1 MGSKEDGESV
11 NNELKDQIRRLTNE
25 NVQLRD
31 KNERLFGKLGELQG
45 KLGQLAGSKTDLSS
59 KLVFSEEEKLKISKD
74 LIDLQIQ
81 TNKMREQYEAENF
94 ELKNKIL
101 LLENHMLEL
110 EMERDKLA
118 RDREMVRG
126 RVQAVEKN
134 HKELADEYIVLKSNY
149 LALSKEH
156 DDEVM
161 KNDELSFELLSLAK
175 AQDILLKQQE
185 SQEQSRAAYT
195 ETAEELARVRALVS
209 RLSSRRIKPEE
220 LMASEPE
227 RRKLERSLLGNQ
239 DEIKDELEKMKKNYE
254 GQQHRLEDK
263 VVNMGK
269 ELQENRRA
277 IRNTQH
283 KLAQQSAALLSSQS
297 QIKEVEAENSGLQL
311 QLKEL
316 NEEYRA
322 RLLRY
327 LQDIAEYV
335 DGSVGAGAGRPPLE
349 RSQMKSF
356 VDNMLK
362 DVKASYKTREEQ
374 LASAAR
380 GYKKRLQHLLRTHE
394 SLLIAYRMQREQILA
409 LEEHSLD
416 PGPPESHFSVP
427 DNDLQEEKS
436 RELQRLREDK
446 ARLETQLREAC
457 EQFSELTFDLN
468 VFQQQVPASHSTQVS
483 FQAGPG
489 GKVTEDAWAHIRK
502 QLREFTHSTQ
512 EDLERERAQLI
523 TRATVAEEQVLE
535 LQDYV
540 DKHLARYKQEV
551 VRLRKLLGTETGR
564 ALSADAPDPR
574 FLHRSKRNT
583 SYEL

>member
-11 NNELKDQIRRLTNE
+11 NELKDQIRRLTNE

-81 TNKMREQYEAENF
+81 TNKMREQYEAESF

-126 RVQAVEKN
+126 RLQAVEKN

-156 DDEVM
+156 DDEVV
-161 KNDELSFELLSLAK
+161 KNDELGFELLSLAK

-195 ETAEELARVRALVS
+195 EAAEELARVRAL
-209 RLSSRRIKPEE
+209 PEE

-254 GQQHRLEDK
+254 GQQHRLEEK
-263 VVNMGK
+263 VVTMGK

-297 QIKEVEAENSGLQL
+297 QLKEVEAENSGLQL

-335 DGSVGAGAGRPPLE
+335 DGSVGAGGGRQPLE

-380 GYKKRLQHLLRTHE
+380 GYKKRLQRLLRTHE

-427 DNDLQEEKS
+427 DNELQEEKG

-457 EQFSELTFDLN
+457 EQKR
-468 VFQQQVPASHSTQVS
+468 VPESHGTQVS

-489 GKVTEDAWAHIRK
+489 GKVTEDAWTHIRK

-523 TRATVAEEQVLE
+523 TRAMVAEEQVLE

>member
-263 VVNMGK
+263 VVTMGK

-446 ARLETQLREAC
+446 ARLETQLREAR
-457 EQFSELTFDLN
+457 EQ
-468 VFQQQVPASHSTQVS
+468 QRVPESHSTQVS

-574 FLHRSKRNT
+574 FLRRSKRNT

>member
-446 ARLETQLREAC
+446 ARLETQLREAR
-457 EQFSELTFDLN
+457 EQR
-468 VFQQQVPASHSTQVS
+468 VPESHSTQVS

-574 FLHRSKRNT
+574 FLRRSKRNT